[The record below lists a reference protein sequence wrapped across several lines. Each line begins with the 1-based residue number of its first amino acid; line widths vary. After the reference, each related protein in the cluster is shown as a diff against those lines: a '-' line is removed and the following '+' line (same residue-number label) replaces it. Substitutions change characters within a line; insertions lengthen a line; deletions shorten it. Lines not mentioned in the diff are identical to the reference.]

1 MIKRFVKMQFQPQRT
16 DEFIKVFT
24 DNWQHIKAFE
34 GCSHVE
40 LLRDTS
46 DPCTF
51 FTFSIWRS
59 DADIENYR
67 NSDLFKRVW
76 GTVKPMFSDR
86 PQAWSVSDV
95 LV

>member
-1 MIKRFVKMQFQPQRT
+1 MIKRFVKMQFQPGRT
-16 DEFIKVFT
+16 EHFIKVFT
-24 DNWQHIKAFE
+24 DNWKAIKSFE

-40 LLRDTS
+40 LLRDAS

-51 FTFSIWRS
+51 FTYSIWKDQES
-59 DADIENYR
+59 IEQYR

-76 GTVKPMFSDR
+76 GTVKPMFADR
-86 PQAWSVSDV
+86 AQAWSVTDV